1 MKYKVYH
8 DTKFV
13 HLALYDSNFSVIF
26 RKFVHGVFKRE
37 NKFSVVFSRKFTR
50 PRSAKYFNGIL

>member
-1 MKYKVYH
+1 MPV
-8 DTKFV
+8 T
-13 HLALYDSNFSVIF
+13 LAFYDSNFSVIF